1 MKITSQ
7 QYASALLDAVHQTA
21 EKDHNLVLDNFVK
34 VLAKNGDLSKYQEIE
49 NEYKILEMQG
59 KGITSAEVTLA
70 REVEVNSVLMDSLN
84 KVVSGKVE
92 IRKKIDES
100 IIGGVVLRVDD
111 MLIDASVRG
120 QLDKLNQTLKE

>member
-34 VLAKNGDLSKYQEIE
+34 VLAQNGDLSKYQEIE